1 MLFSYMK
8 KPVSVKLKF
17 SIDDIIRVVHFHQ
30 NQSFIFRYDVAIT
43 GSMVFLAFAT
53 AIVVMANDFNE
64 INVLSSIIFS
74 AIPAIAVAISVYFLH
89 KLLYPWL
96 AKRRVTKYFKS
107 SPIMHDEILV
117 EFLDEG
123 IKSTGKL
130 SSSLVAWGAIVKAV
144 ESKTDLIFYTG
155 PAWPG
160 LHIAKKAFDSDE
172 DLDSVKVL
180 LQQTLNE
187 KAVLQY

>member
-1 MLFSYMK
+1 MRFSYME
-8 KPVSVKLKF
+8 KPVSVKVKY
-17 SIDDIIRVVHFHQ
+17 IVDDTIRVVRFHQ
-30 NQSFIFRYDVAIT
+30 NQSFIFRYDAAIT
-43 GSMVFLAFAT
+43 GSFIFLAFAI
-53 AIVVMANDFNE
+53 AIVVMANDFDE
-64 INVLSSIIFS
+64 INVLSLIIFS
-74 AIPAIAVAISVYFLH
+74 AIPAVAVTISVYLLH
-89 KLLYPWL
+89 KLLYPWF

-107 SPIMHDEILV
+107 SPIMNDEILV

-130 SSSLVAWGAIVKAV
+130 SSSLVTWGAIVKAV
-144 ESKTDLIFYTG
+144 ESNTDLIFYTG

-180 LQQTLNE
+180 LHQTLNE
-187 KAVLQY
+187 KAVLQ